1 MPLGMLCAF
10 IGTGVRTRVPTMFML
25 DFPTMKIS
33 IVKDGWPWIFGSI
46 LFPGVLA
53 LCATRSDASAW
64 GGVLWAVATILGGFM
79 VYFFR
84 DPEREIAS
92 AVNEIVAGADGT
104 VRAIEH
110 VKEPRFLQGDAVR
123 VSVFLSPFNVHV
135 NRAPLAGTVAGLD
148 YTPGRHIL
156 TMKNEASEY
165 NEHSSIY
172 IEGEKTRC
180 LVKQIVGPLV
190 RRVVYWLEPGQPI
203 GKGERIGMMK
213 FGSRMDMYF
222 PVTDV
227 EICVAKGDDVVAGQ
241 TILARV
247 REDIG

>member
-1 MPLGMLCAF
+1 MKCVDD
-10 IGTGVRTRVPTMFML
+10 GT
-25 DFPTMKIS
+25 TMKIS

-46 LFPGVLA
+46 LLPGGLA
-53 LCATRSDASAW
+53 VWATQHQASAW
-64 GGVLWAVATILGGFM
+64 AVVLWTVAATLGIFM

-84 DPEREIAS
+84 DPEREIVAD
-92 AVNEIVAGADGT
+92 VHEIVAGADGT
-104 VRAIEH
+104 VRAIEP
-110 VKEPRFLQGDAVR
+110 VNEPRFLQGDAVR

-135 NRAPLAGTVAGLD
+135 NRAPLAGTVVGLD

-190 RRVVYWLEPGQPI
+190 RRVVYWLEQGQSI

-227 EICVAKGDDVVAGQ
+227 EICVEKGDAVIAGQ
-241 TILARV
+241 TVLARV
-247 REDIG
+247 REDFE